1 MTFDFSKWMGK
12 YGDVAPDESIEY
24 KDSSG
29 TWNEET
35 DYSLSSIS
43 SQFQQ
48 RGYIFRD
55 ELRKIGNG
63 RQEVGL
69 TTISRRTASLQ

>member
-35 DYSLSSIS
+35 DY
-43 SQFQQ
+43 Q
-48 RGYIFRD
+48 Y
-55 ELRKIGNG
+55 
-63 RQEVGL
+63 L
-69 TTISRRTASLQ
+69 TKRPQLTAAEP